1 MNNLPDVSF
10 IEADIDDILT
20 SVVREYENAY
30 FESTGERKTLYPG
43 DPIRIFLYTQA
54 LREFQLRVA
63 MNDAAKQNLLA
74 YARDDKLDGLGQIT
88 RTPRLEASS
97 ATTMMKFVLSN
108 ARPTDTVI
116 PAGTRVSPGDD
127 IYFSNEKDVKVPAGN
142 TEVEFK
148 VSCHNDG
155 DIGNG
160 FSPGQITILVDPIP
174 WISGVENTT
183 ESSGGVNAEEDDDY
197 RERIHIA
204 PEGFSVAGPE
214 GAYEYFARQFSSL
227 IEDLK
232 ITSPNPGEVD
242 IRVLLQ
248 DGELPDS
255 VFIEDLTEYLSDKS
269 RRPLTDFVSV
279 GAPTTVNYDVDLTYY
294 IRASDAS
301 AENQVKT
308 RIEQAIDDYI
318 IWQRSKIGRDVNPS
332 ELIGCVIQ
340 AGAKRVELTAPV
352 FASLASGE
360 IVVNHLKTVNYGGLE
375 DE

>member
-1 MNNLPDVSF
+1 MNNLPDISF

-74 YARDDKLDGLGQIT
+74 YARDEKLDGLGQFT

-97 ATTMMKFVLSN
+97 ATAMMKFVLSN
-108 ARPTDTVI
+108 ARPTDTTI
-116 PAGTRVSPGDD
+116 PAGTRVSPGDE
-127 IYFSNEKDVKVPAGN
+127 IYFSNDEDVKVPAGN
-142 TEVEFK
+142 TKVEFK
-148 VSCHNDG
+148 VVCQSDG
-155 DIGNG
+155 DVGNG
-160 FSPGQITILVDPIP
+160 FSPGQINILVDPIP
-174 WISGVENTT
+174 WISSVENTT

-232 ITSPNPGEVD
+232 IISPNPGEVD
-242 IRVLLQ
+242 IRVLLK

-255 VFIEDLTEYLSDKS
+255 IFVEDLTEYLSDKS
-269 RRPLTDFVSV
+269 RRPLTDFVSA

-294 IRASDAS
+294 IRSSDAN
-301 AENQVKT
+301 AETQVKT

-332 ELIGCVIQ
+332 ELIGRIIQ
-340 AGAKRVELTAPV
+340 AGAKRVELTSPV
-352 FASLASGE
+352 FTSVASGE
-360 IVVNHLKTVNYGGLE
+360 IAVNNLKTVNYGGLE